1 MNFDRIRRGEAEVVE
16 VDYYWRIAT
25 ELSVIQNLSLMDIA
39 ISVLII
45 FSHYT
50 AYFMVEY
57 GTEIQTQVQLTRE
70 NDY

>member
-1 MNFDRIRRGEAEVVE
+1 M
-16 VDYYWRIAT
+16 
-25 ELSVIQNLSLMDIA
+25 QNLSLMDIA

-45 FSHYT
+45 FSRYT

>member
-1 MNFDRIRRGEAEVVE
+1 MTGSGGGRLKWWRLI
-16 VDYYWRIAT
+16 DYYWRKSA

-57 GTEIQTQVQLTRE
+57 GTEIQMQVQLTRE

>member
-1 MNFDRIRRGEAEVVE
+1 LTGSGGGRPKWWRLI
-16 VDYYWRIAT
+16 DYYWRIAT

-45 FSHYT
+45 FSRYT